1 MKNVRFCRIQWHSE
15 KEFFEIEF
23 FWGGFKITNLRGIH
37 EFRAWK
43 RITNWRGSRIVKS
56 RNVRT
61 PCILIFGSIQ
71 NSFLTQRWFEKENA
85 ICPLWIVLL
94 LSGAIRL
101 KDKKLSSKWQYQ
113 QTKALWAIKADK
125 RWYSCGEASGGAKV
139 EYPLSKLKLKG
150 KK

>member
-1 MKNVRFCRIQWHSE
+1 MVALLTVQTVYIFYKNNELIKIYCVG
-15 KEFFEIEF
+15 FFSWKGCCKNSSKAARHFVLSYYFIYF
-23 FWGGFKITNLRGIH
+23 FDNRPNF
-37 EFRAWK
+37 
-43 RITNWRGSRIVKS
+43 V
-56 RNVRT
+56 
-61 PCILIFGSIQ
+61 
-71 NSFLTQRWFEKENA
+71 LTQRLFEKENA